1 MFAQNCS
8 AFRYSTLKRESEAS
22 LRNAVDTWESS
33 ISSIPD
39 NGIDEIIS
47 LSTRYRRASSKLLH
61 ALAYRDFGG
70 QESINSLKERWK
82 LVELIFSVIHSLIDS
97 TADTN
102 VPWVYDWKYLSSKMS
117 KISFEA
123 MVTGKVAQNKG
134 ALKDILPALPELL
147 KLLAE
152 VTYEFLLHGE
162 EYLAVSLQLSRV
174 DAEMPSTFSL
184 VSGLDMARVS
194 LIPQVIAILSVIVHP
209 SQRHIVDHMSFEFA
223 QRYSTVGV
231 H

>member
-1 MFAQNCS
+1 MCAQNCS
-8 AFRYSTLKRESEAS
+8 ACRYSALKSESEAS
-22 LRNAVDTWESS
+22 LGNAVDTWESS
-33 ISSIPD
+33 ISSID
-39 NGIDEIIS
+39 DVIAQ
-47 LSTRYRRASSKLLH
+47 STRYRRASSKLMH
-61 ALAYRDFGG
+61 ALAYRDSGG

-97 TADTN
+97 TTDTN
-102 VPWVYDWKYLSSKMS
+102 VPWVYDWKYLSSKIS
-117 KISFEA
+117 KISFQA
-123 MVTGKVAQNKG
+123 MVTGKVVQNKG
-134 ALKDILPALPELL
+134 TLKDILPALPELL

-162 EYLAVSLQLSRV
+162 EFLALSSQSSSV
-174 DAEMPSTFSL
+174 DIVMPSKFSL
-184 VSGLDMARVS
+184 VNELDVARVS

-231 H
+231 D

>member
-1 MFAQNCS
+1 MFRSIVSKAAADHFQVLGVSRTCNDDEVKK
-8 AFRYSTLKRESEAS
+8 AYLKLAKEWHPDVNKAPEAS
-22 LRNAVDTWESS
+22 DKFKV
-33 ISSIPD
+33 ISDAYD
-39 NGIDEIIS
+39 NLKDEVRRS
-47 LSTRYRRASSKLLH
+47 HYRA
-61 ALAYRDFGG
+61 
-70 QESINSLKERWK
+70 
-82 LVELIFSVIHSLIDS
+82 ELQYGRTPGH

-102 VPWVYDWKYLSSKMS
+102 VPWVYDWKYLSSKIN

-162 EYLAVSLQLSRV
+162 EYLAVSSQLSRV

-184 VSGLDMARVS
+184 VSELDVARVS

-209 SQRHIVDHMSFEFA
+209 SHRHIVDHMSFEFA

-231 H
+231 D